1 MKTWGMKGKKPELQK
16 RDEKRD
22 VLEGLENRCK
32 YFRSYSESNYLFK
45 PEYETAKAVNSILS
59 GNEILSDIEIHR
71 VIDLINGINKIEHY
85 DGSGWF
91 DYLIRVSCF
100 LRLCGIKTEVSNG
113 KLLLPT

>member
-1 MKTWGMKGKKPELQK
+1 MKTWRTKGKKSELQK
-16 RDEKRD
+16 KDEKRD

-32 YFRSYSESNYLFK
+32 YFRSYSENNYLFK

-59 GNEILSDIEIHR
+59 DSEILSDIEIHR
-71 VIDLINGINKIEHY
+71 VINLINSINNIEHF

-91 DYLIRVSCF
+91 DYLIRVSGF
-100 LRLCGIKTEVSNG
+100 LSLCGIKTEVIKG